1 MKVKE
6 LIDKLNAFH
15 PDLRV
20 VTPGFDE
27 SNYEDVE
34 RVEFINIIFYDKVK
48 KFHGGRHGKSP
59 EGILAVEIDWQ

>member
-34 RVEFINIIFYDKVK
+34 RVEFINIIFYDKKIQWLRGLLNAKEKENVP
-48 KFHGGRHGKSP
+48 S
-59 EGILAVEIDWQ
+59 ESEN